1 MCIFRLLRASH
12 LCEHRTK
19 AVFAVKLMVGGC
31 EHKVVFDE
39 GGFRMYTMEL
49 DWGLNFL
56 SVTRFSNLTI
66 NQYDAN
72 YFISRSIE

>member
-1 MCIFRLLRASH
+1 
-12 LCEHRTK
+12 
-19 AVFAVKLMVGGC
+19 MVGGC

-39 GGFRMYTMEL
+39 GGFRMYPVEL
-49 DWGLNFL
+49 EWRLNFL
-56 SVTRFSNLTI
+56 SVTRFSNFTI